1 MRMSESQIG
10 EGVWRLREKRGDT
23 LMSTGVTP
31 PEEHVNN
38 VPGPDR

>member
-1 MRMSESQIG
+1 MCG
-10 EGVWRLREKRGDT
+10 GYEKRV
-23 LMSTGVTP
+23 MCTGVTP